1 MRTISHRSSPRS
13 PLRLSQDAAESLTLR
28 AIAWLAT
35 DDGRLA
41 RLLALSGA
49 TPDDL
54 RSRIHDPAFL
64 AGVLDMILSDEPM
77 LLDLAA
83 SLELD
88 PQTLVVARYALPGA
102 PVE

>member
-1 MRTISHRSSPRS
+1 MRTVSPRS
-13 PLRLSQDAAESLTLR
+13 SSRPPARLSQDAAESLALR
-28 AIAWLAT
+28 AVAWLVA

-64 AGVLDMILSDEPM
+64 AGVLDVILSDEPM

-83 SLELD
+83 HLAID
-88 PQTLVVARYALPGA
+88 PQTLVVARHALPGA